1 MTTVI
6 NVKIDFDKMYEET
19 LKNIPPVDN
28 VIRAG
33 TSSNL
38 DQYITYTMGTNDFPG
53 KNTVT
58 NNGELSTFTIVEG
71 DHVNFVID
79 PVTEN
84 TVEENTITWLPVS
97 QKGGYDLLSEN
108 IDKTSALYTVITG
121 PKGVSIPDD
130 TLTMGLTYILTN
142 DNGVGV
148 SIHWDPIIVV
158 TGGNIVPPAN

>member
-6 NVKIDFDKMYEET
+6 NVKIDFDKMYEER

-33 TSSNL
+33 TSINL
-38 DQYITYTMGTNDFPG
+38 DQYIQYSMGENDFPD
-53 KNTVT
+53 KNSVT
-58 NNGELSTFTIVEG
+58 NNGALSTFTIVEG

-79 PVTEN
+79 PVTDK
-84 TVEENTITWLPVS
+84 TVGENTITWLPVS
-97 QKGGYDLLSEN
+97 QTGGYDLLSEN
-108 IDKTSALYTVITG
+108 INKSSALYTVITG
-121 PKGVSIPDD
+121 TKGGAIPND

-148 SIHWDPIIVV
+148 YIHWDPIIVV
-158 TGGNIVPPAN
+158 TGGNIIPPGN